1 MNAPKP
7 IVRYMDRSRDY
18 YAAQGYAKPYRW
30 ARYDTVPFAPLKK
43 PLAEATL
50 AIVTTAMPD
59 SSYTRKTRRLVV
71 QETASAP
78 QSLYTREVFWDK
90 DATHTD
96 DLGSYFPLETLGE
109 AVRAGRLG
117 RIAPHYYCLP
127 TTYSQR
133 STIERDAPPIVAQ
146 CVRDEVDVAML
157 VPL

>member
-1 MNAPKP
+1 MEVSKP
-7 IVRYMDRSRDY
+7 IVRYMDRSREY
-18 YAAQGYAKPYRW
+18 YGAQGYEKPYRW
-30 ARYDTVPFAPLKK
+30 AHHDAVPFAPLNK

-59 SSYTRKTRRLVV
+59 PTYTRTTRRLAIE
-71 QETASAP
+71 ETASAP
-78 QSLYTREVFWDK
+78 ASLYTREVFWDK
-90 DATHTD
+90 ESTHTD
-96 DLGSYFPLETLGE
+96 DRGSYFPLDALVEK
-109 AVRAGRLG
+109 VREGRLL

-146 CVRDEVDVAML
+146 CLRDEVDAVAL